1 MKSSILDTIC
11 SPQDVK
17 ELPFE
22 QLDVLCT
29 QIRERLIQ
37 TTAKTGGH
45 LASNLGTVELTVAL
59 HRVFDCPDDQIVWDV
74 GHQCYTHKLLTGR
87 REQFSTLRQEG
98 GLSGFPKRKESEYD
112 AFIAGHSSTS
122 ISVASGLARAKK
134 LQNDQHHVIAVI
146 GDGAFT
152 SGLAFEGAN
161 NAARFGD
168 NLIVILNDNKMSI
181 SKNVGSFSKYLSKIR
196 ARPAYFRTKDRVE
209 SICNHLPLIGKPLNQ
224 LLVWLKT
231 TMKTVVYG
239 SNWFED
245 MGFCYL
251 GPIDGHNMETLCD
264 VLQRAKN
271 LHRPVFLHIETQKGK
286 GYSYAEENPGEY
298 HGTSGFDIDTGKSFS
313 SASTNFSNEFGL
325 YLTELAKRDERICA
339 ITAAM
344 KYGTGL
350 NHFSRAFGQQGRFFD
365 VGIAEPHAVTF
376 AGGLAANGM
385 LPVFAVYSSFLQRCY
400 DQIIHDLSIE
410 RQHVVIGSQQKEVAC
425 GMPVIP
431 GDRSDGE
438 THQGLFDVAMLSS
451 VPGITL
457 YSPATYE
464 EMRCSLYKSLYEH
477 TGVCCVRYPRG
488 GESKLPAFDP
498 QAPWA
503 IEPKGAKPRLL
514 LVTYGKLSAQAVQ
527 AAHTLSQQGVSTAVL
542 KLLRLLPF
550 CEEAVEQAM
559 QAEYV
564 LFAEEGIESGGIG
577 QMFGSHLLE
586 NGFQGHY
593 RVLAVHDRFVEQATP
608 DRALALCGLDA
619 QSMVQTCTQWM
630 KEQQTE
636 DFDR

>member
-410 RQHVVIGSQQKEVAC
+410 QQHVVIG
-425 GMPVIP
+425 I
-431 GDRSDGE
+431 DRAGIVGSDGE

-498 QAPWA
+498 QVPWA

-527 AAHTLSQQGVSTAVL
+527 AAQTLSQQGVPTAVL

-577 QMFGSHLLE
+577 QMFGSRLLE

-593 RVLAVHDRFVEQATP
+593 RVLAGHDRFVEQATP

>member
-181 SKNVGSFSKYLSKIR
+181 SKNVGSFSEYLSKIR

-410 RQHVVIGSQQKEVAC
+410 QQHVVIG
-425 GMPVIP
+425 I
-431 GDRSDGE
+431 DRAGIVGSDGE

-498 QAPWA
+498 QVPWA

-527 AAHTLSQQGVSTAVL
+527 AAQTLSQQGVPTAVL

-577 QMFGSHLLE
+577 QMFGSRLLE

>member
-410 RQHVVIGSQQKEVAC
+410 RQHVVIG
-425 GMPVIP
+425 I
-431 GDRSDGE
+431 DRAGIVGSDGE

-498 QAPWA
+498 QVPWA

-527 AAHTLSQQGVSTAVL
+527 AAQTLSQQGVPTAVL

-577 QMFGSHLLE
+577 QMFGSRLLE

>member
-17 ELPFE
+17 KLPFE

-59 HRVFDCPDDQIVWDV
+59 HRVFDCPNDQIVWDV

-98 GLSGFPKRKESEYD
+98 GLSGFPKHKESEYD

-209 SICNHLPLIGKPLNQ
+209 SFCNHLPLIGKPLSQ
-224 LLVWLKT
+224 SLTWLKST
-231 TMKTVVYG
+231 LKTVVYG

-286 GYSYAEENPGEY
+286 GYSYAEQNPGEY
-298 HGTSGFDIDTGKSFS
+298 HGTSGFDVDTGKSFS

-325 YLTELAKRDERICA
+325 YLTELGKKDERICA

-410 RQHVVIGSQQKEVAC
+410 RQHVVIG
-425 GMPVIP
+425 I
-431 GDRSDGE
+431 DRAGIVGSDGE

-464 EMRCSLYKSLYEH
+464 EMRCSLHKSLYEH

-498 QAPWA
+498 QAAWA

-527 AAHTLSQQGVSTAVL
+527 AAQTLSQQGVSTAVL
-542 KLLRLLPF
+542 KLLRLLPL

-577 QMFGSHLLE
+577 QMFGNSLLE
-586 NGFQGHY
+586 KGFLGHY

-608 DRALALCGLDA
+608 ERALHLCGLDA
-619 QSMVQTCTQWM
+619 QSMVMTCTQWM

>member
-410 RQHVVIGSQQKEVAC
+410 QQHVVIG
-425 GMPVIP
+425 I
-431 GDRSDGE
+431 DRAGIVGSDGE

-498 QAPWA
+498 QVPWA

-527 AAHTLSQQGVSTAVL
+527 AAQTLSQQGVPTAVL

-577 QMFGSHLLE
+577 QMFGSRLLE
-586 NGFQGHY
+586 NDFQGHY

>member
-410 RQHVVIGSQQKEVAC
+410 QQHVVIG
-425 GMPVIP
+425 I
-431 GDRSDGE
+431 DRAGIVGSDGE

-498 QAPWA
+498 QVPWA

-527 AAHTLSQQGVSTAVL
+527 AAQTLSQQGVPTAVL

-577 QMFGSHLLE
+577 QMFGSRLLE
-586 NGFQGHY
+586 NGFQGHH

>member
-410 RQHVVIGSQQKEVAC
+410 QQHVVIG
-425 GMPVIP
+425 I
-431 GDRSDGE
+431 DRAGIVGSDGE

-498 QAPWA
+498 QVPWA

-527 AAHTLSQQGVSTAVL
+527 AAQTLSQQGVPTAVL

-577 QMFGSHLLE
+577 QMFGSRLLE

-593 RVLAVHDRFVEQATP
+593 RALAVHDRFVEQATP

>member
-410 RQHVVIGSQQKEVAC
+410 QQHVVIG
-425 GMPVIP
+425 I
-431 GDRSDGE
+431 DRAGIVGSDGE

-464 EMRCSLYKSLYEH
+464 
-477 TGVCCVRYPRG
+477 
-488 GESKLPAFDP
+488 
-498 QAPWA
+498 
-503 IEPKGAKPRLL
+503 
-514 LVTYGKLSAQAVQ
+514 
-527 AAHTLSQQGVSTAVL
+527 
-542 KLLRLLPF
+542 
-550 CEEAVEQAM
+550 
-559 QAEYV
+559 
-564 LFAEEGIESGGIG
+564 
-577 QMFGSHLLE
+577 
-586 NGFQGHY
+586 
-593 RVLAVHDRFVEQATP
+593 
-608 DRALALCGLDA
+608 
-619 QSMVQTCTQWM
+619 
-630 KEQQTE
+630 
-636 DFDR
+636 

>member
-410 RQHVVIGSQQKEVAC
+410 QQHVVIG
-425 GMPVIP
+425 I
-431 GDRSDGE
+431 DRAGIVGSDGE

-498 QAPWA
+498 QVPWA

-527 AAHTLSQQGVSTAVL
+527 AAQTLSQQGVPTAVL

-564 LFAEEGIESGGIG
+564 LFAEEGIESGGVG
-577 QMFGSHLLE
+577 QMFGSRLLE

>member
-1 MKSSILDTIC
+1 MKSSILDAIC

-17 ELPFE
+17 NLPFE

-224 LLVWLKT
+224 LLVWLKS

-410 RQHVVIGSQQKEVAC
+410 RQHVVIG
-425 GMPVIP
+425 I
-431 GDRSDGE
+431 DRAGIVGSDGE

-514 LVTYGKLSAQAVQ
+514 LVTYGKLGVQAVQ
-527 AAHTLSQQGVSTAVL
+527 AAQTLSQQGVPTAVL

-577 QMFGSHLLE
+577 QMFGSRLLE
-586 NGFQGHY
+586 KGFRGHY

>member
-410 RQHVVIGSQQKEVAC
+410 QQHVVIG
-425 GMPVIP
+425 I
-431 GDRSDGE
+431 DRAGIVGSDGE

-503 IEPKGAKPRLL
+503 IETKGAKPRLL
-514 LVTYGKLSAQAVQ
+514 LVTYGKLGVQAVQ
-527 AAHTLSQQGVSTAVL
+527 AAQTLSQQGVPTAVL

-577 QMFGSHLLE
+577 QMFGSRLLE

>member
-87 REQFSTLRQEG
+87 REQFYTLWQEG

-410 RQHVVIGSQQKEVAC
+410 QQHVVIG
-425 GMPVIP
+425 I
-431 GDRSDGE
+431 DRAGIVGSDGE

-498 QAPWA
+498 QVPWA

-527 AAHTLSQQGVSTAVL
+527 AAQTLSQQGVPTAVL

-577 QMFGSHLLE
+577 QMFGSRLLE

>member
-87 REQFSTLRQEG
+87 REQFSPLRQEG

-410 RQHVVIGSQQKEVAC
+410 RQHVVIG
-425 GMPVIP
+425 I
-431 GDRSDGE
+431 DRAGIVGSDGE

-498 QAPWA
+498 QVPWA

-527 AAHTLSQQGVSTAVL
+527 AAQTLSQQGVPTAVL

-577 QMFGSHLLE
+577 QMFGSRLLE

>member
-112 AFIAGHSSTS
+112 SFIAGHSSTS

-410 RQHVVIGSQQKEVAC
+410 QQHVVIG
-425 GMPVIP
+425 I
-431 GDRSDGE
+431 DRAGIVGSDGE

-527 AAHTLSQQGVSTAVL
+527 AAQTLSQQGVPTAVL

-577 QMFGSHLLE
+577 QMFGSRLLE

>member
-385 LPVFAVYSSFLQRCY
+385 LPVFAVYSSFLQLCY

-410 RQHVVIGSQQKEVAC
+410 QQHVVIG
-425 GMPVIP
+425 I
-431 GDRSDGE
+431 DRAGIVGSDGE

-498 QAPWA
+498 QVPWA

-527 AAHTLSQQGVSTAVL
+527 AAQTLSQQGVPTAVL

-577 QMFGSHLLE
+577 QMFGSRLLE

>member
-410 RQHVVIGSQQKEVAC
+410 QQHVVIG
-425 GMPVIP
+425 I
-431 GDRSDGE
+431 DRAGIVGSDGE

-457 YSPATYE
+457 YSPAPYE

-498 QAPWA
+498 QVPWA

-527 AAHTLSQQGVSTAVL
+527 AAQTLSQQGVPTAVL

-577 QMFGSHLLE
+577 QMFGSRLLE

>member
-410 RQHVVIGSQQKEVAC
+410 QQHVVIG
-425 GMPVIP
+425 I
-431 GDRSDGE
+431 DRAGIVGSDGE

-498 QAPWA
+498 QVPWA

-514 LVTYGKLSAQAVQ
+514 LVTYGKLSAQAVR
-527 AAHTLSQQGVSTAVL
+527 AAQTLSQQGVPTAVL

-577 QMFGSHLLE
+577 QMFGSRLLE

>member
-1 MKSSILDTIC
+1 MKSNILDTIC

-410 RQHVVIGSQQKEVAC
+410 QQHVVIG
-425 GMPVIP
+425 I
-431 GDRSDGE
+431 DRAGIVGSDGE

-527 AAHTLSQQGVSTAVL
+527 AAQTLSQQGVPTAVL

>member
-325 YLTELAKRDERICA
+325 YLTKLAKRDERICA

-410 RQHVVIGSQQKEVAC
+410 QQHVVIG
-425 GMPVIP
+425 I
-431 GDRSDGE
+431 DRAGIVGSDGE

-498 QAPWA
+498 QVPWA

-527 AAHTLSQQGVSTAVL
+527 AAQTLSQQGVPTAVL

-577 QMFGSHLLE
+577 QMFGSRLLE

>member
-410 RQHVVIGSQQKEVAC
+410 QQHVVIG
-425 GMPVIP
+425 I
-431 GDRSDGE
+431 DRAGIVGSDGE

-527 AAHTLSQQGVSTAVL
+527 AAQTLSQQGVPTAVL

>member
-17 ELPFE
+17 NLPFE

-209 SICNHLPLIGKPLNQ
+209 SICNHLPLIGKPLNH
-224 LLVWLKT
+224 LLVWLKS

-410 RQHVVIGSQQKEVAC
+410 RQHVVIG
-425 GMPVIP
+425 I
-431 GDRSDGE
+431 DRAGIVGSDGE

-514 LVTYGKLSAQAVQ
+514 LVTYGKLGVQAVQ
-527 AAHTLSQQGVSTAVL
+527 AAQTLSQQGVPTAVL

-577 QMFGSHLLE
+577 QMFGSRLLE
-586 NGFQGHY
+586 KGFRGHY

>member
-17 ELPFE
+17 KLPFE

-59 HRVFDCPDDQIVWDV
+59 HRVFDCPNDQIVWDV

-98 GLSGFPKRKESEYD
+98 GLSGFPKHKESEYD

-134 LQNDQHHVIAVI
+134 LQNDQYHVIAVI

-209 SICNHLPLIGKPLNQ
+209 SFCNHLPLIGKPLSQ
-224 LLVWLKT
+224 SLTWLKST
-231 TMKTVVYG
+231 LKTVVYG

-286 GYSYAEENPGEY
+286 GYSYAEQNPGEY
-298 HGTSGFDIDTGKSFS
+298 HGTSGFDVDTGKSFS

-325 YLTELAKRDERICA
+325 YLTELAKKDERICA

-410 RQHVVIGSQQKEVAC
+410 RQHVVIG
-425 GMPVIP
+425 I
-431 GDRSDGE
+431 DRAGIVGSDGE

-464 EMRCSLYKSLYEH
+464 EMRCSLHKSLYEH

-498 QAPWA
+498 QAAWA
-503 IEPKGAKPRLL
+503 IEPKEAKPRLL

-527 AAHTLSQQGVSTAVL
+527 AARTLSQQGVSTAVL
-542 KLLRLLPF
+542 KLLRLLPL
-550 CEEAVEQAM
+550 CEEAVGQAM

-577 QMFGSHLLE
+577 QMFGNSLLE
-586 NGFQGHY
+586 KGFHGHY

-608 DRALALCGLDA
+608 ERALHLCGLDA
-619 QSMVQTCTQWM
+619 QSMVMTCTQWM

>member
-271 LHRPVFLHIETQKGK
+271 LRRPVFLHIETQKGK

-410 RQHVVIGSQQKEVAC
+410 QQHVVIG
-425 GMPVIP
+425 I
-431 GDRSDGE
+431 DRAGIVGSDGE

-527 AAHTLSQQGVSTAVL
+527 AAQTLSQQGVPTAVL

-577 QMFGSHLLE
+577 QMFGSRLLE

>member
-239 SNWFED
+239 SNWLED

-410 RQHVVIGSQQKEVAC
+410 QQHVVIG
-425 GMPVIP
+425 I
-431 GDRSDGE
+431 DRAGIVGSDGE

-498 QAPWA
+498 QVPWA

-527 AAHTLSQQGVSTAVL
+527 AAQTLSQQGVPTAVL

-577 QMFGSHLLE
+577 QMFGSRLLE

>member
-410 RQHVVIGSQQKEVAC
+410 QQHVVIG
-425 GMPVIP
+425 I
-431 GDRSDGE
+431 DRAGIVGSDGE

-498 QAPWA
+498 QVPWA

-527 AAHTLSQQGVSTAVL
+527 AAQTLSQQGVPTAVL

-577 QMFGSHLLE
+577 QMFGSRLLE

-593 RVLAVHDRFVEQATP
+593 RVLAVHDRSVEQATP

-619 QSMVQTCTQWM
+619 QSMVQTCTQWL
-630 KEQQTE
+630 KEQQKE